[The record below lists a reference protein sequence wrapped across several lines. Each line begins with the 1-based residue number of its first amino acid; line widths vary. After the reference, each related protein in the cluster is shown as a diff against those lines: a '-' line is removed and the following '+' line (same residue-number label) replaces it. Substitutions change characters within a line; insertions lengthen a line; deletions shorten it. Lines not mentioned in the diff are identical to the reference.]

1 MAVPKWPDGL
11 PLPIGYVGSLGTDQL
26 YAPPQETQFD
36 DGPSRNR
43 RRRLYDETPRKI
55 VLKLTRPQFVLFR
68 SFVRDTLNMGARRF
82 QAQVRQPDGRLGWRT
97 CRIQGAVTE
106 QDQGPW
112 SVVAFTLL
120 VQDW

>member
-1 MAVPKWPDGL
+1 MTPFWPSGL
-11 PLPIGYVGSLGTDQL
+11 PNPVGQVGSLGTDQI
-26 YAPPQETQFD
+26 YSPPMETQFD

-55 VLKLTRPQFVLFR
+55 VLRLSRSEFVLFR
-68 SFVRDTLNMGARRF
+68 SFVRDTLSMGARRF
-82 QAQVRQPDGRLGWRT
+82 QAQVRQPDGRLGLRN

-112 SVVAFTLL
+112 SMVAFTLM